1 MNFDKMNLDITI
13 KSDIDIY
20 YNFITQELKLDK
32 EKTENEDEIS
42 YILNIL
48 QKYDYYMSK
57 LG

>member
-1 MNFDKMNLDITI
+1 MNLDTTI
-13 KSDIDIY
+13 ESDIDIY

-32 EKTENEDEIS
+32 EKKENEDEIS
-42 YILNIL
+42 YILSIL

>member
-1 MNFDKMNLDITI
+1 MTLDTTI
-13 KSDIDIY
+13 ESDIDIY

-32 EKTENEDEIS
+32 EKKENEDEIS

>member
-1 MNFDKMNLDITI
+1 MNLDTTI

-42 YILNIL
+42 YILNIP